1 MVDYTFLYSVLF
13 SIMRFTFLFLVLVLA
28 GCSKREA
35 IPTTPEE
42 LLAYGKKNP
51 ETGVVIE
58 TPMGVIKLRLFE
70 DTPLHRANFI
80 RLIKDGHYE
89 RGDFY
94 RVVHQFMI
102 QGGDAENQYPY
113 KIPSEFHK
121 KYIHKKGAL
130 SMARE
135 DANNPEMLSSAAE
148 FFIIHGATYTPE
160 EVELESKRLRLDLTP
175 EQKQQYVNEGGYM
188 TLDQK
193 YTIFG
198 EVTEGLDVVDKI
210 ANVKVS
216 NVDKPKQKIPFK
228 ISVVPLQ

>member
-1 MVDYTFLYSVLF
+1 
-13 SIMRFTFLFLVLVLA
+13 
-28 GCSKREA
+28 
-35 IPTTPEE
+35 
-42 LLAYGKKNP
+42 
-51 ETGVVIE
+51 
-58 TPMGVIKLRLFE
+58 
-70 DTPLHRANFI
+70 
-80 RLIKDGHYE
+80 
-89 RGDFY
+89 
-94 RVVHQFMI
+94 
-102 QGGDAENQYPY
+102 
-113 KIPSEFHK
+113 
-121 KYIHKKGAL
+121 
-130 SMARE
+130 MARE

-160 EVELESKRLRLDLTP
+160 ELELESKRLRLDLTP

-228 ISVVPLQ
+228 ISVVPIQ